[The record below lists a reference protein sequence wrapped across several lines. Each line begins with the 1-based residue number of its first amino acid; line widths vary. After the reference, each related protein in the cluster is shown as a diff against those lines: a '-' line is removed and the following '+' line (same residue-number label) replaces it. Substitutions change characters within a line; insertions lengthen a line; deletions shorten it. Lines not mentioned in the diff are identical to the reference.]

1 VLHPGIAARR
11 LRNFH
16 PLASAS
22 HIHLAE
28 RGRGTL
34 ENRGMWAFLS
44 RNRDA
49 GLLMLRLTL
58 GALFLWA
65 HGWEKLTGGTAKWR
79 EFGEAM
85 KHLGITFW
93 PTFWGFMATM
103 AETIGVALFMIGLA
117 FRPACLLIAFTLAV
131 AGIHAGHVA
140 PKGMTALKAA
150 SHAWEL
156 GLVFFSMIFI
166 GPGKYSVDKN

>member
-1 VLHPGIAARR
+1 
-11 LRNFH
+11 
-16 PLASAS
+16 
-22 HIHLAE
+22 
-28 RGRGTL
+28 
-34 ENRGMWAFLS
+34 MWAFLS

-65 HGWEKLTGGTAKWR
+65 HGWGKLAGGTQKWHDI
-79 EFGEAM
+79 GTAM
-85 KHLGITFW
+85 GQVGITFW

-103 AETIGVALFMIGLA
+103 AETVGVALFMIGLA
-117 FRPACLLIAFTLAV
+117 FRPACLLIAFTMAV
-131 AGIHAGHVA
+131 AGIFAWHHPIKEFGS
-140 PKGMTALKAA
+140 ALATA

>member
-1 VLHPGIAARR
+1 MSPLLGLHAP
-11 LRNFH
+11 
-16 PLASAS
+16 
-22 HIHLAE
+22 HIHLAA
-28 RGRGTL
+28 RSRGTL

-58 GALFLWA
+58 GALFIWA
-65 HGWEKLTGGTAKWR
+65 HGWHKLAGGIEHWR
-79 EFGEAM
+79 KVGAAM
-85 KHLGITFW
+85 QELGITFW
-93 PTFWGFMATM
+93 PAFWGFLAAM
-103 AETIGVALFMIGLA
+103 AESVGLVLFMIGLA
-117 FRPACLLIAFTLAV
+117 FRPACLVIAFTMAV
-131 AGIHAGHVA
+131 AGIVMWHHPINSDLGRLAS
-140 PKGMTALKAA
+140 A